1 MAFFRLHLPSLSTL
15 FNIFE
20 LKSPICF
27 EIASNMIAFAAKCE
41 EMDRIQPILQDLDS
55 WMVNEWKTSLLQ
67 RRQIYM
73 KLHTNFSAAQQA

>member
-1 MAFFRLHLPSLSTL
+1 
-15 FNIFE
+15 
-20 LKSPICF
+20 
-27 EIASNMIAFAAKCE
+27 MIAFAAKCE